1 MSKRLR
7 TLGVVLIILFII
19 SDILLIV
26 FSEIPVWLF
35 AIMFSFYGICIC
47 VLLFTVAN
55 NIDET
60 GSRLKSVNSEIKNM
74 MGGNRIEIITEEDI
88 KLIENNYGSLSN
100 LTVKK
105 GVLYFGQYMTL
116 IQNVTNVEMDDNYL
130 KISVFEK
137 ILYFS
142 INGGTK
148 KEAQNLYE
156 LLNKLIK
163 K

>member
-1 MSKRLR
+1 M
-7 TLGVVLIILFII
+7 
-19 SDILLIV
+19 
-26 FSEIPVWLF
+26 
-35 AIMFSFYGICIC
+35 
-47 VLLFTVAN
+47 LFTVAN

>member
-19 SDILLIV
+19 SDILVIV
-26 FSEIPVWLF
+26 FSEILVWLF

-55 NIDET
+55 NIDKT
-60 GSRLKSVNSEIKNM
+60 GSQFRSINSEIKNM

-116 IQNVTNVEMDDNYL
+116 IQNVTNVEIDDNYL